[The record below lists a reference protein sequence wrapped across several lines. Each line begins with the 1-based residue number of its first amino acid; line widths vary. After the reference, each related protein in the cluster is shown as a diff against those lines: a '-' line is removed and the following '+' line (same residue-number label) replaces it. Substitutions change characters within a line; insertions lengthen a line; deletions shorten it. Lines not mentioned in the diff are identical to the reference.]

1 MLAIALLALRVAV
14 GPYVQDTRA
23 DGFTIAWETDGD
35 AAGAL
40 EVDGRRVETRG
51 TRHEARIDGLR
62 PGAKYKYRVLVDGQP
77 AAEGE
82 TSTFAEGGALSFAVF
97 GDTRDGDVSRAIAQK
112 IRDESPDLALF
123 TGDLVHQGDD
133 DAGWRSF
140 FAEMQPL
147 TGTVPL
153 FPAVGN
159 HELYRDD
166 GGDRFRHWFVLPD
179 GGRTRR
185 YYSFRAGPAE
195 FVVLDG
201 NEHLAEQE
209 AWLERTLSEA
219 ERANVPHVFVVLHQ
233 PPISTGGH
241 CGERKPTFVPILER
255 HQVRAVFAGHDHCY
269 ERLERLGVRYF
280 ITGGAGAP
288 LYDERQSCPGYDHA
302 ARRIYAAEHHWVRV
316 RVRGEEVE
324 VAALR
329 LDGSAIETVRYSAH
343 DLVARGPAPPLVD
356 DRLIGG
362 GPIAGGALDVLGSRW
377 TLAAGL
383 IGLALVA
390 RLLRRRRA

>member
-1 MLAIALLALRVAV
+1 GQERHHRRHHHRRQDGGRRQRGRRRHAAEDVRGRARARRRDAGDRAGRRSDAPRAGGGGDGAGQSGRAAPSGHRHAPAVAMLAIALLALRVAV

-133 DAGWRSF
+133 DAGWR
-140 FAEMQPL
+140 
-147 TGTVPL
+147 
-153 FPAVGN
+153 
-159 HELYRDD
+159 
-166 GGDRFRHWFVLPD
+166 
-179 GGRTRR
+179 TRR

-219 ERANVPHVFVVLHQ
+219 ERANVPHVF
-233 PPISTGGH
+233 
-241 CGERKPTFVPILER
+241 
-255 HQVRAVFAGHDHCY
+255 
-269 ERLERLGVRYF
+269 
-280 ITGGAGAP
+280 
-288 LYDERQSCPGYDHA
+288 
-302 ARRIYAAEHHWVRV
+302 
-316 RVRGEEVE
+316 
-324 VAALR
+324 
-329 LDGSAIETVRYSAH
+329 
-343 DLVARGPAPPLVD
+343 
-356 DRLIGG
+356 
-362 GPIAGGALDVLGSRW
+362 
-377 TLAAGL
+377 
-383 IGLALVA
+383 
-390 RLLRRRRA
+390 